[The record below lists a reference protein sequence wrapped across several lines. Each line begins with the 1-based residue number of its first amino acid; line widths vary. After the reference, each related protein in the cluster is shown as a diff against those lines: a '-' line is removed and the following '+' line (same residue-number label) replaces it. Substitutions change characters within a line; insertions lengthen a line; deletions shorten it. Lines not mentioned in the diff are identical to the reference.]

1 MAVFKCKM
9 CDGTLDITEGSNI
22 CTCSYCG
29 TSQTVPVFDDD
40 KKLALFTK
48 ANELRKKCDYDKAA
62 NMYENIVAEFPLES
76 EAYWGLCLC
85 NYGIE
90 YVDDPVT
97 QKKIPTCH
105 RTVVESIFDDE
116 NFEQANEYATPEARD
131 IFYAEAKEID
141 RIQRSIL
148 EIVKNEEPYD
158 IFICY
163 KETDE
168 NGDRTKDSVMGQ
180 DIYNALTHEGYKV
193 FFSRISLEDKIGQQ
207 YEPYIFAALTSAKVM
222 LVLGTHREHFNAVW
236 VKNEWSRF
244 LDMMR
249 SDSSKTIIPC
259 FADIDAYDMPR
270 EFKNIQAQDM
280 GKVGF
285 IQDLVF
291 GIKKLLP
298 KNKEQLPAATI
309 KDKVNV
315 SALLER
321 AFMFLANGDFSNAD
335 KYCERVLDE
344 EPRNGKAYLGKL
356 LAECRCRR
364 EEELGELYID
374 ITESTNYRSAVQY
387 GCDITKYGTMTMY
400 NRGCRLSESA
410 ETVKQLNAAKSLF
423 EGAHGYQ
430 DADERLALV
439 SNKLEKADSLTNGC
453 REILRR
459 YDESKTESGNSDA
472 LQKVINHRESIKNN
486 FPSFIG
492 GDIPEPFD
500 PLKLNVWFIP
510 LSLGLIIAMGDILTE
525 GYNYMPVLVLSFIAA
540 GIANFAARKFFSL
553 IGFVGIIIGGFTY
566 MGILTLVINIPND
579 FSKAAPVI
587 FLLVGIAMLAVS
599 VLTIVN
605 YFRKKHR
612 ISNYYKSLE
621 TLEQLKTMMEE
632 ARNCEVNDIC
642 NSCEGLNDTIISD
655 CCKIA
660 QASY

>member
-9 CDGTLDITEGSNI
+9 CDGNLDITEGSNI

-40 KKLALFTK
+40 KKLTLFTK

-62 NMYENIVAEFPLES
+62 NMYENIVTEFPLES

-85 NYGIE
+85 TYGIE

-116 NFEQANEYATPEARD
+116 NFVQANEYATPNARD

-168 NGDRTKDSVMGQ
+168 NGERTKDSVMGQ
-180 DIYNALTHEGYKV
+180 DIYNALTREGYKV

-222 LVLGTHREHFNAVW
+222 LALGTHREHFNAVW

-285 IQDLVF
+285 LQDLVF
-291 GIKKLLP
+291 GIKKLIP
-298 KNKEQLPAATI
+298 KNKTQQQPASII
-309 KDKVNV
+309 KNNVNV

-321 AFMFLANGDFSNAD
+321 AFMFLSSGDFKTAD
-335 KYCERVLDE
+335 QYCERVLDE
-344 EPRNGKAYLGKL
+344 EPKNGKAYLGKL
-356 LAECRCRR
+356 LSECRCRR
-364 EEELGELYID
+364 EEELGEIYID
-374 ITESTNYRSAVQY
+374 ITESSNYRNAVQY
-387 GCDITKYGTMTMY
+387 GCDIKKYGTMTMY
-400 NRGCRLSESA
+400 NRGCKLFENA
-410 ETVKQLNAAKSLF
+410 ETVKQLNAAKTLL
-423 EGAHGYQ
+423 EETHGYR
-430 DADERLALV
+430 DTDDKLDLV
-439 SNKLEKADSLTNGC
+439 NIKLEKANALTNNC
-453 REILRR
+453 KEILRR
-459 YDESKTESGNSDA
+459 YDESKTESGNSEA
-472 LQKVINHRESIKNN
+472 LQRVINQREGIKIN
-486 FPSFIG
+486 FPDFVDG
-492 GDIPEPFD
+492 EVPEPFN
-500 PLKLNVWFIP
+500 PKKLDAWFIP
-510 LSLGLIIAMGDILTE
+510 LSLGMIIAASE
-525 GYNYMPVLVLSFIAA
+525 YMSSQIFYVVVFFISFIAA
-540 GIANFAARKFFSL
+540 GIANFAVRKFFSAAAL
-553 IGFVGIIIGGFTY
+553 FGIFVGGSTFSAIMWFIF
-566 MGILTLVINIPND
+566 NIPVM
-579 FSKAAPVI
+579 APVPVI
-587 FLLVGIAMLAVS
+587 ALLVGIA
-599 VLTIVN
+599 VLGIMVLITVI
-605 YFRKKHR
+605 YIRKKYR
-612 ISNYYKSLE
+612 ISRYYKSLDA
-621 TLEQLKTMMEE
+621 LEQFKTMMEE
-632 ARNCEVNDIC
+632 ARNSEINEIC

-660 QASY
+660 QENY